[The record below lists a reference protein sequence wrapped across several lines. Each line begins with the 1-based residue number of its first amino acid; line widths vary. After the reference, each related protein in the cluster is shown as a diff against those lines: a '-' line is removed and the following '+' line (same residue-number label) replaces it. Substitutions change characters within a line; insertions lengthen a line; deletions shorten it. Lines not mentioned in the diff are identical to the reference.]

1 MAIAVQELPR
11 WDLESVFPSVESAE
25 YRSVVDRMKRQ
36 IADLGAE
43 LDRVGIGATPGAG
56 SAAAFPAV
64 LRSYNDL
71 IEHASTVMAYTYCTV
86 DTDSRNEV
94 AQAKVSE
101 LDQALVPLMKL
112 ESKIVSWLG
121 TQNPAEL
128 TAASPEGE
136 AHAYFI
142 RKAHERA
149 TRLMSPAEEE
159 LAADL
164 APTGSTA
171 WAKLHS
177 DMSSQIEVDVQGEKL
192 PMSAVRNLA
201 YDADRSK
208 RRAAYEAELGAWK
221 TWELPLSA
229 CMNGVKGEVSV
240 LCRKRNWD
248 SPLNEALFHSN
259 IDRGTLDAMM
269 AAAQDSMPTFRRYLH
284 AKARL
289 LGVAKLEWYDIFA
302 PVGDSPREWA
312 WGEACDFVADCF
324 DSYSPKMGDF
334 ARRNYTS
341 RWIDAGPRPGK
352 RDGAYCSD
360 MREDESRILMNF
372 KPAFGSVKTLAH
384 ELGHAY
390 HNLCL
395 HGRTPIQKTNPMTL
409 AETASTFCETIV
421 AHAGLKEASG
431 GERLSILE
439 ATLQGQCQ
447 VVVDITSRFLFEQAV
462 FTGRESREL
471 SANELSAAMEDAQK
485 KTYGD
490 GLASL
495 HPYMWA
501 AKPHYYSTGSYY
513 NYPYMF
519 GLLFGLGLYACYEK
533 DPDGFRT
540 AYDDLLS
547 STGMDDA
554 ATLAAK
560 FGIDVRS
567 KAFWAGSLGVIA
579 RDIEQ
584 FEALC
589 P

>member
-1 MAIAVQELPR
+1 MAFAVQELPR
-11 WDLESVFPSVESAE
+11 WDLESVFPSVESPE
-25 YRSVVDRMKRQ
+25 YRAAVDKMKRM
-36 IADLGAE
+36 IADLASE
-43 LDRVGIGATPGAG
+43 FDRIGIGAVPGAG
-56 SAAAFPAV
+56 SAASFPSV
-64 LRSYNDL
+64 LSDYNAL
-71 IEHASTVMAYTYCTV
+71 IEHASTVMAYTFCTV

-101 LDQALVPLMKL
+101 LDQALVPLSKL
-112 ESKIVSWLG
+112 ESRLVSWLG
-121 TQNPAEL
+121 TQNPQDL
-128 TAASPEGE
+128 TAASPEAK
-136 AHAYFI
+136 AHAYFV
-142 RKAHERA
+142 RKSHERA
-149 TRLMSPAEEE
+149 TRLMSPVEEE
-159 LAADL
+159 LVADL

-177 DMSSQIEVDVQGEKL
+177 DLSSQIEVDVDGEKL

-201 YDADRSK
+201 YDGDRAK
-208 RRAAYEAELGAWK
+208 RESAYRAELGAWK
-221 TWELPLSA
+221 TWELPLAA
-229 CMNGVKGEVSV
+229 CMNGVKGEVAL
-240 LCRKRNWD
+240 LCKKRSWN
-248 SPLNEALFHSN
+248 SPLDEALFHSN

-269 AAAQDSMPTFRRYLH
+269 DASRDAMPTFRKYLK

-289 LGVAKLEWYDIFA
+289 LGVGTLQWFDIFA
-302 PVGDSPREWA
+302 PVGESPREWA
-312 WGEACDFVADCF
+312 WGEACDFVAECF
-324 DSYSPKMGDF
+324 DSFSPKMGDF
-334 ARRNYTS
+334 ARRNYSS

-360 MREDESRILMNF
+360 MRGDESRILMNF

-395 HGRTPIQKTNPMTL
+395 DGRTPIQKTNPMTL

-462 FTGRESREL
+462 FDGRVSREL
-471 SANELSAAMEDAQK
+471 SASELCAAMEDTQK
-485 KTYGD
+485 NTYGE

-533 DPDGFRT
+533 DPSGFRT

-554 ATLAAK
+554 AALADK

-567 KAFWAGSLGVIA
+567 KEFWAESLGVIA

-584 FEALC
+584 LEALC